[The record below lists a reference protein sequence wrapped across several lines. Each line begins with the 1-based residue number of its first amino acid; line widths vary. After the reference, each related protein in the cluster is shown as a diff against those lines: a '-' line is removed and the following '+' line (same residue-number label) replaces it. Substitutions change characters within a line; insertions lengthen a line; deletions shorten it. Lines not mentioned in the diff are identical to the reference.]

1 METQKEQFMRIANAR
16 LMSTYKFKPQRMAWV
31 AKMYVNWINKNNK

>member
-16 LMSTYKFKPQRMAWV
+16 LMNIYKFKPQRTAWV
-31 AKMYVNWINKNNK
+31 AKMYVKWQEKNK